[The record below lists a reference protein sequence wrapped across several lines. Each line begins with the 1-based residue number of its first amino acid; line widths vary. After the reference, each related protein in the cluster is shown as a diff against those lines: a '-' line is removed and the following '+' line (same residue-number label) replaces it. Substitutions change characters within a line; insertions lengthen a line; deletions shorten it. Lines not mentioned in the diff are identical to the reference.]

1 MLARCALFSFALLP
15 CASVAEPIKLKLA
28 YFSSDR
34 STTYRA
40 AVLPFLE
47 AIKGEGQ
54 GLIEIEPHLSGALGK
69 EIPKQPNLVLD
80 GTADIAYVVAGSC
93 PHPSR
98 TTASSSCRAS
108 TGICVRKP
116 WSSRQFVAAN
126 MLKGYEDFFVIGA
139 FVTEPETIHS
149 RTPIASLNDLKGK
162 KIRVNNPGQA
172 AGLDKLGA
180 VPVLMPV
187 NQIAEAPSAAAAST
201 PPLCLRARSS
211 TSGSAVSQ
219 PITTCSQPVCAAAAA
234 DESQG
239 LRQPAEASAGADP
252 QVQRAMGGGPVHR
265 NL

>member
-1 MLARCALFSFALLP
+1 MVRYVRYAGLAVISLVLLP
-15 CASVAEPIKLKLA
+15 FTAAAEPIKLKLA

-34 STTYRA
+34 STSYRA

-80 GTADIAYVVAGSC
+80 GTADIAYVVAGM
-93 PHPSR
+93 SR
-98 TTASSSCRAS
+98 HLFPDNSIIELPGLYRDMREGTLVLT
-108 TGICVRKP
+108 
-116 WSSRQFVAAN
+116 QLVAAN

-187 NQIAEAPSAAAAST
+187 N
-201 PPLCLRARSS
+201 
-211 TSGSAVSQ
+211 
-219 PITTCSQPVCAAAAA
+219 
-234 DESQG
+234 
-239 LRQPAEASAGADP
+239 
-252 QVQRAMGGGPVHR
+252 
-265 NL
+265 